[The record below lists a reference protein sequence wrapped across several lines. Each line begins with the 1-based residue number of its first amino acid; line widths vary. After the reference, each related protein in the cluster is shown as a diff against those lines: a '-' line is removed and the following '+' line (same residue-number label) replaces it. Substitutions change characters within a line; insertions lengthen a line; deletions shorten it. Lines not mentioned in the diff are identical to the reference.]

1 MTGRLHGKNALV
13 TGGTRGVGLGIVR
26 ALAWAGA
33 NVLACYRQDADA
45 AETLARELKET
56 GGEHHL
62 VQADVT
68 AADDV
73 TALIAQASER
83 FGDLHVVVNNAGA
96 ISHVP
101 FAELTL
107 AEWHRVID
115 TNLTAA
121 ALVIQQALPLLKPG
135 SSIINVGSRVATVGI
150 PLRAHYTAAK
160 AGLTGLTRSLAK
172 ELGPSGVRV
181 NLIAP
186 GVIETE
192 EAKQLPAQR
201 REHYTRLAA
210 LGRLGQPEEIGAAVV
225 FLASD
230 DASYIT
236 GETLHIDG
244 GI

>member
-1 MTGRLHGKNALV
+1 MSIRLEGKNALV
-13 TGGTRGVGLGIVR
+13 TGGSRGVGRGIVL
-26 ALAWAGA
+26 ALAQAGA
-33 NVLACYRQDADA
+33 NVLTCYRRDAEA
-45 AETLARELKET
+45 AQSLARELKET
-56 GGEHHL
+56 PGQHHV

-68 AADDV
+68 RPDEV
-73 TALIAQASER
+73 TELAGECRDRL
-83 FGDLHVVVNNAGA
+83 GGLHVVVCNAGA

-121 ALVIQQALPLLKPG
+121 AQVIQQALPLLTDGG
-135 SSIINVGSRVATVGI
+135 SVIGIGSRVATVGI

-160 AGLTGLTRSLAK
+160 AGLVGLSRSLAR
-172 ELGPSGVRV
+172 ELGPRGIRV
-181 NLIAP
+181 NVIAP
-186 GVIETE
+186 GVIDTE
-192 EAKQLPAQR
+192 EARQLPAER

-210 LGRLGQPEEIGAAVV
+210 LGRLGRPEEIGAAVV

-230 DASYIT
+230 ESSYIT
-236 GETLHIDG
+236 GETLHVDG

>member
-1 MTGRLHGKNALV
+1 MSLRLAGKTALV
-13 TGGTRGVGLGIVR
+13 TGGTRGVGLGIVL
-26 ALAWAGA
+26 ALAQAGA
-33 NVLACYRQDADA
+33 NVVTCYRQDTEAADA
-45 AETLARELKET
+45 LARELKAT
-56 GGEHHL
+56 SGDQLL

-68 AADDV
+68 APGAIADLV
-73 TALIAQASER
+73 GQARER
-83 FGDLHVVVNNAGA
+83 FGSLQIVVNNAGA

-101 FAELTL
+101 FAELSL

-121 ALVIQQALPLLKPG
+121 AEVIQQTLPLLSG
-135 SSIINVGSRVATVGI
+135 GGSIINVGSRVATVGI

-160 AGLTGLTRSLAK
+160 AGLIGLTRSLAK
-172 ELGPSGVRV
+172 EFGPIGIRV
-181 NLIAP
+181 NLVAP

-192 EAKQLPAQR
+192 EARQLPAER

-210 LGRLGQPEEIGAAVV
+210 LGRLGQPEEVGAAVV

-230 DASYIT
+230 ESSYIT
-236 GETLHIDG
+236 GEILHVDG